1 MRQPRHESLRS
12 VAAFAAVMLFYY
24 TVPVRPLDSSGEWA
38 IAVVALLVAVALL
51 GWAITHQVK
60 RQLRAGHETAVRVQ
74 SLLLLI
80 YLVVPLFALGYFVIE
95 QHSGNQFA
103 DLVTKTDA
111 LYFTMTTLATVGFGD
126 VHATGQ
132 VARVLVTIQMAF
144 NLVFIG
150 ALASVLSDQIRRR
163 AEKVAQ
169 Q

>member
-1 MRQPRHESLRS
+1 MHQPRHETLRS
-12 VAAFAAVMLFYY
+12 VVAFAAVMLFYY
-24 TVPVRPLDSSGEWA
+24 TVPVRSLESSGEWA
-38 IAVVALLVAVALL
+38 LSVVALLIAVALL
-51 GWAITHQVK
+51 GWVITHQVR
-60 RQLRAGHETAVRVQ
+60 RQLRAGHETAVRIQ

-95 QHSGNQFA
+95 QHTGNQFA

-132 VARVLVTIQMAF
+132 VARILVTIQMAF

-150 ALASVLSDQIRRR
+150 TLASVLSDQVRRR
-163 AEKVAQ
+163 AEQVAKR
-169 Q
+169 